1 MNDDALAAWAYR
13 PPNAAICAAL
23 PKQWSATG
31 LTFQLCRRA
40 DNETV
45 YDTLIK
51 LTGIGPWTAECY
63 LLFSLRRADIF
74 PSGDLALQHA
84 VRLLYGLDARPDA
97 AALAD
102 CASRWAGHRSA
113 AARLLWVYY
122 NGEQAK
128 YR

>member
-1 MNDDALAAWAYR
+1 MKRWGMWHIA
-13 PPNAAICAAL
+13 PNALFARPAEAVVSDGLDLPAL
-23 PKQWSATG
+23 
-31 LTFQLCRRA
+31 RRA
-40 DNETV
+40 DNETFM
-45 YDTLIK
+45 TRCNMK
-51 LTGIGPWTAECY
+51 GIGPWTAECY

-102 CASRWAGHRSA
+102 FATRWAGHRGA

-128 YR
+128 NP